1 MCACVLVQVVEDLTK
16 ECEYLLEVLK
26 TMDARCQSACVR
38 SVVLMHNYVHIYSL
52 YICAHTMQYD

>member
-1 MCACVLVQVVEDLTK
+1 MLVQVVEDLTK

-38 SVVLMHNYVHIYSL
+38 LVVLMHNYVHIYTL
-52 YICAHTMQYD
+52 YIFSHTMHYD

>member
-1 MCACVLVQVVEDLTK
+1 MLVQVVEDLTK

-26 TMDARCQSACVR
+26 TMDARCQCASVR
-38 SVVLMHNYVHIYSL
+38 SVVLMHNYVHIYTL